1 MRRFITMKYN
11 PVLPEAPSTDTTASN
26 SLNLPPQTS
35 KLLNLIVTTPG
46 LFEKIGSDREAFFSV
61 FGDNLD
67 SSDRRALELLAEV
80 FLPDNG
86 PAVPLIYN
94 GCSCWTWV
102 AP

>member
-1 MRRFITMKYN
+1 MNYN
-11 PVLPEAPSTDTTASN
+11 PVLPEAPKADTAASKP
-26 SLNLPPQTS
+26 LDLTPQTS

-46 LFEKIGSDREAFFSV
+46 LFEKIGGNREAFFAI
-61 FGDNLD
+61 FGDNLN

-94 GCSCWTWV
+94 GCSCWTWMT
-102 AP
+102 P